1 MKNKS
6 IFYFILSQKNDGFKF
21 LFQCMGNSSSSTN
34 EKSVTNTPLTTTI
47 DEIAAEYAFSLN
59 ISTLSKLASPEYQD
73 YCNRL
78 TFVTRDLLENQVT
91 SIQLKQITDRIQNGS
106 SSVVFVTPENS
117 KNIKSIMTTSGESGR
132 ESSGTQNAPQCSS
145 IARFYIKIAHLYA
158 AIVRTLN
165 PLYRPKNISGSNLP
179 ESVESNTLKGS
190 HKRTLLELIDGK
202 EHHNLDNYVAVSL
215 SANFCDTRISNLTGN
230 NDFFQDGKF
239 SQDKNYQLY
248 PEFCRAND
256 VSLESRGGMHSG
268 LKELSALYDEKLG
281 INDVPETKARE
292 LETLFHAIDTNNQE
306 VIDKCKNGSLKP
318 TAIDGDSD
326 KLLNAYAT
334 HIENMKK
341 GKTENL
347 RSIMGVLD
355 KLFMKRIVQDSEGSN
370 DTRIVIH
377 PELTE
382 TILDG
387 IIVETRK
394 DIAEMYRFCET
405 AYIEGIHIF
414 EKILLRER
422 DRELEEVQEEIQEKL
437 SDLEGRKGSP

>member
-1 MKNKS
+1 M
-6 IFYFILSQKNDGFKF
+6 
-21 LFQCMGNSSSSTN
+21 
-34 EKSVTNTPLTTTI
+34 
-47 DEIAAEYAFSLN
+47 
-59 ISTLSKLASPEYQD
+59 
-73 YCNRL
+73 
-78 TFVTRDLLENQVT
+78 
-91 SIQLKQITDRIQNGS
+91 
-106 SSVVFVTPENS
+106 
-117 KNIKSIMTTSGESGR
+117 
-132 ESSGTQNAPQCSS
+132 
-145 IARFYIKIAHLYA
+145 
-158 AIVRTLN
+158 
-165 PLYRPKNISGSNLP
+165 
-179 ESVESNTLKGS
+179 
-190 HKRTLLELIDGK
+190 
-202 EHHNLDNYVAVSL
+202 
-215 SANFCDTRISNLTGN
+215 
-230 NDFFQDGKF
+230 
-239 SQDKNYQLY
+239 
-248 PEFCRAND
+248 
-256 VSLESRGGMHSG
+256 
-268 LKELSALYDEKLG
+268 YDEKLG